1 MTQQKTITEA
11 IAANQLTKTEYQRQ
25 IDAIRLIPQALRA
38 ALSLGIDQ
46 DAAING
52 ANRAVAVITG
62 INVLELFDAKV
73 PPTVIAEKYLTLGM
87 IGSRM
92 KTNWQTVGKQLR
104 KMGLLNGDLAVTE
117 SGRAFYVENKGWSEK
132 VIELLQEAK

>member
-1 MTQQKTITEA
+1 MTQPQTITEA
-11 IAANQLTKTEYQRQ
+11 IAGQLTKTEYQRQ

-38 ALSLGIDQ
+38 ALSLGMDQ
-46 DAAING
+46 DEAIQG

-62 INVLELFDAKV
+62 INVLEIFDAKV